1 MIGGIIMK
9 NKLMLF
15 ALSISMLLIACVG
28 NGKRDV
34 ESMIQTSDTTKVEV
48 STDEDSATEASTESE
63 DFTVELNPLASRQ
76 FDPYRNRASA
86 GAKAEAIYLD
96 MSEILIQEGNS
107 VTANSDWDEDHL
119 KVKRVGDQ
127 YEVAMTFVEE
137 LFQNAEPQFNV
148 GQNRY
153 KVATYYNDGKFD
165 ISGYNNLMMALL
177 YNNPVEEKGREFIG
191 RARMSYD
198 VAIEKMIEASNGIL
212 TKEFLKAHTSTDND
226 TDNYFVFYD
235 MKDANPG
242 YSKEYYVISPS
253 PFSYEANVGK
263 RESSTDLDELL
274 AETQMLYEN

>member
-1 MIGGIIMK
+1 MK

-15 ALSISMLLIACVG
+15 ALSISMLLMACVG

-34 ESMIQTSDTTKVEV
+34 ESMTQTSDTTKVEI
-48 STDEDSATEASTESE
+48 STEEDSTESE

-127 YEVAMTFVEE
+127 YEVTMTFVEE

-153 KVATYYNDGKFD
+153 KIATYYEDGRFD
-165 ISGYNNLMMALL
+165 ITGYHNLMMALL

-198 VAIEKMIEASNGIL
+198 VVIEKMIDASNGIL
-212 TKEFLKAHTSTDND
+212 TKEFLKAHTSTDNEH
-226 TDNYFVFYD
+226 DNYFVFYD

-253 PFSYEANVGK
+253 PFSYEANVGR

>member
-1 MIGGIIMK
+1 
-9 NKLMLF
+9 MLF
-15 ALSISMLLIACVG
+15 ALSISMLLMACVG

-34 ESMIQTSDTTKVEV
+34 ESMAQTTEDVEV
-48 STDEDSATEASTESE
+48 SAKSEEASIEAATESE

-127 YEVAMTFVEE
+127 YEVTMTFVEE

-165 ISGYNNLMMALL
+165 ISGYKNLMMALL
-177 YNNPVEEKGREFIG
+177 YSDPVEEQGRDFIK
-191 RARMSYD
+191 RARSSYD
-198 VAIEKMIEASNGIL
+198 EAIERVVKASNGVI
-212 TKEFLKAHTSTDND
+212 TEEFLKAHTSTDND
-226 TDNYFVFYD
+226 KDNYFVFFD
-235 MKDANPG
+235 MKDANQG

-253 PFSYEANVGK
+253 PFSYEANVGN
-263 RESSTDLDELL
+263 RELSTDLDELL